1 MPGVTRTL
9 HPFDQRSVQVAV
21 VGRVLEEGALVDQLL
36 EALTAHERVVDAV
49 DLFWA
54 RPTRGAGDRVA
65 KVSIELEQAL
75 DQRVLADAG
84 RAGEDDQEPAL
95 LCRWAQSWN
104 PPPGPGRFAAWADL
118 PGERGGDGPI
128 PPGPGRFAAWADL
141 PGERGGDGSI
151 PPGERGGEEP
161 TAPGKRGGDG
171 PTAPGERGGEEPTS
185 AASGEVRL
193 AQKC

>member
-84 RAGEDDQEPAL
+84 RAGDDDQEPAL

-104 PPPGPGRFAAWADL
+104 P
-118 PGERGGDGPI
+118 

-193 AQKC
+193 AQKCSK